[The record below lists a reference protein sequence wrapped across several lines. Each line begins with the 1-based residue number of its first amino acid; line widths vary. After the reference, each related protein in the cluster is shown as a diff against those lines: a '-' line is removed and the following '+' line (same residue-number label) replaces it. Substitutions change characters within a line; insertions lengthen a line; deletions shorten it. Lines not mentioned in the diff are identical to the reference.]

1 MNADVTNYFAVL
13 QLPLGCEL
21 DTGLLER
28 QYRKLQQQWHPD
40 RKAAATEPEKRQALQ
55 QASLINDAY
64 ATLKAPLSRAA
75 HLLLLA
81 GVDAGQYSQ
90 SQLDPAFLL
99 QQMHWRDELEE
110 AVRNT
115 DMLALEQL
123 RGRVEQE
130 QEQLWSKFQTN
141 YDSGDSGKAQ
151 QKFYELQFMQRLT
164 DETRAAEDRLLGY

>member
-1 MNADVTNYFAVL
+1 MNADVTNYFAIL

-21 DTGLLER
+21 DEELLER

-64 ATLKAPLSRAA
+64 ATLKTPLSRAA
-75 HLLLLA
+75 HLLHLV
-81 GVDAGQYSQ
+81 GVDTGQHSQ

-110 AVRNT
+110 AGRKA
-115 DMLALEQL
+115 DMQALELL
-123 RGRVEQE
+123 RGRVEKA
-130 QEQLWSKFQTN
+130 QEQLWSEFRTN
-141 YDSGDSGKAQ
+141 YESGDPGKAQ
-151 QKFYELQFMQRLT
+151 QRFYELQFMQRLS